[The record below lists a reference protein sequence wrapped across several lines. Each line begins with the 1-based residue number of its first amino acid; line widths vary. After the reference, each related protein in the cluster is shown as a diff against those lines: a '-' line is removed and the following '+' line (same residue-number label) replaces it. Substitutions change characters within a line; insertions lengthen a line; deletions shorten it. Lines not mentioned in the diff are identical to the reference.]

1 MFHEIFR
8 PLNAKMRAGAIGSV
22 LCVLALMGSA
32 TTAHAQGC
40 VAAHSNQAPMDELC
54 DSDTTRGVD
63 GGAWIHRLT
72 VNVGYRVFSSE
83 YYFVGTQELPKS
95 PATENHQNIWDV
107 GIDFR
112 LTHRWSLIAD
122 VPVYDGDRNQI
133 YPPSGIFRVAGIGDM
148 TIGAQTWIF
157 RPPTESNGNI
167 AFSVSLKIPTGVDN
181 ATGAALLHGQPV
193 IATADQSLQ
202 PGDGGWG
209 FVLASQAYKQI
220 WLRTMLY
227 FQGQYLFNPED
238 TNGVATFR
246 TQPGQ
251 AVMSITDQ
259 YLFRGGFSH
268 GIPHFRRLELS
279 LGGRF
284 EGVPVRDAF
293 GSSDGFRRPGY
304 IVSIDP
310 GMMFSFYHETISV
323 NGPWAL
329 LRDRENSV
337 PEIAAGT
344 NGDAFF
350 ANYTVIATM
359 SHTF

>member
-1 MFHEIFR
+1 M
-8 PLNAKMRAGAIGSV
+8 PQAGKAGRADA
-22 LCVLALMGSA
+22 
-32 TTAHAQGC
+32 
-40 VAAHSNQAPMDELC
+40 N
-54 DSDTTRGVD
+54 
-63 GGAWIHRLT
+63 
-72 VNVGYRVFSSE
+72 
-83 YYFVGTQELPKS
+83 
-95 PATENHQNIWDV
+95 
-107 GIDFR
+107 
-112 LTHRWSLIAD
+112 
-122 VPVYDGDRNQI
+122 
-133 YPPSGIFRVAGIGDM
+133 VAGIGDM

-193 IATADQSLQ
+193 VATADQSLQ

-310 GMMFSFYHETISV
+310 GMMFSFYHERPVGLVARPGKQRSRNCGGYEWRRILRQLHGHRHDV
-323 NGPWAL
+323 AHL
-329 LRDRENSV
+329 LDGQ
-337 PEIAAGT
+337 I
-344 NGDAFF
+344 
-350 ANYTVIATM
+350 
-359 SHTF
+359 